1 MWIKCGFDFLCR
13 VNYSVIFNPANMV
26 NAMKKFI
33 YNRKKRNL
41 VYLVCTALAVW
52 LLVELCTKFYAGSRM
67 GNFLYSEK
75 NAFREDLAKIAA
87 SHLKGEE
94 LSMDFPWLSHP
105 EMPRMLS
112 QNEYKDYLDL
122 TETFASLMES
132 ANITYAMHYG
142 ALLGSYRMHNMVPWD
157 DDIDIIVKLD
167 DMLKVIDVI
176 QRYSKLGTHGAVSDY
191 LKHQRP
197 KTYHRMNFL
206 DLDLKNLSL
215 DNIFYGF
222 KFFSSSGVVQNGKW
236 RYPYLDVF
244 IFKENETD
252 ICVWMTKGWRYL
264 KRDLFYPLTRR
275 PFGRLWLPCPRN
287 SNSSLHAFYGDFDS
301 VCARGHIQHRD
312 GPRNAIGK
320 VRKMKCEELR
330 EHYPYVI
337 RRQHTSYFEERLM
350 FKDELIHSVTIR

>member
-1 MWIKCGFDFLCR
+1 M
-13 VNYSVIFNPANMV
+13 VAFNPANMI

-33 YNRKKRNL
+33 YNRNKRNL
-41 VYLVCTALAVW
+41 VYLACAVLAVW
-52 LLVELCTKFYAGSRM
+52 LLVELRTKLFAGSRTR
-67 GNFLYSEK
+67 NFLYSAK
-75 NAFREDLAKIAA
+75 NAFHEDLAKIAA

-176 QRYSKLGTHGAVSDY
+176 QRYSTLGTHGAVSDY
-191 LKHQRP
+191 LKNQRP
-197 KTYHRMNFL
+197 KPYHRMDFL

-222 KFFSSSGVVQNGKW
+222 KFFSARGVVQDAKW

-252 ICVWMTKGWRYL
+252 ICIRYAKRSLYL

-275 PFGRLWLPCPRN
+275 PLGRLWLPSPRD
-287 SNSSLHAFYGDFDS
+287 SNHSLHALYGDFDN
-301 VCARGHIQHRD
+301 VCMTGRTNHRD
-312 GPRNAIGK
+312 GKPFGK
-320 VRKMKCEELR
+320 GGKMKCDELR

-337 RRQHTSYFEERLM
+337 RRQHTSYSEESLM